1 VLFYFSSNSSLYL
14 TRGECVCGLER
25 AGKSTIVCVC
35 VCVCLL
41 VVSASVKN
49 EMGSK
54 NIPRL
59 CIASGCVRCH
69 AAAAALAANAAVVA
83 AHSFLTTKNIRLLV
97 PKF

>member
-14 TRGECVCGLER
+14 TRGKCVCGLER
-25 AGKSTIVCVC
+25 AGKSTI

-69 AAAAALAANAAVVA
+69 AAAALAAAAAVVA

>member
-1 VLFYFSSNSSLYL
+1 M
-14 TRGECVCGLER
+14 
-25 AGKSTIVCVC
+25 CVC

-69 AAAAALAANAAVVA
+69 AAAALAAAAAAVVA